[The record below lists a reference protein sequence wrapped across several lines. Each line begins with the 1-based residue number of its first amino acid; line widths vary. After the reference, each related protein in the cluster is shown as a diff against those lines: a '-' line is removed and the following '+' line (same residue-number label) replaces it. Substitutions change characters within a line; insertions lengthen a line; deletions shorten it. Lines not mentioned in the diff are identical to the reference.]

1 MVEERYEVTYDGLIY
16 DIYDNEIKEYVS
28 NPIFTVKEH
37 YEVVCDLLN
46 QQDAKIKELEE
57 QNKNIEYAR
66 QLSYKSLLV
75 VEDDYKKLKE
85 ENKEQCNNQYFDKI
99 QYLKNFSQD
108 FVRMLQE
115 HLKLVSVGSV
125 AYFMADKDDVID
137 SLNECLKMY
146 EDKESKNDKK

>member
-66 QLSYKSLLV
+66 QL
-75 VEDDYKKLKE
+75 
-85 ENKEQCNNQYFDKI
+85 KI
-99 QYLKNFSQD
+99 GRAH
-108 FVRMLQE
+108 V
-115 HLKLVSVGSV
+115 
-125 AYFMADKDDVID
+125 
-137 SLNECLKMY
+137 
-146 EDKESKNDKK
+146 